1 MSEPQFALV
10 DVNNFY
16 VSCERVFNPR
26 LESVPVVVLSN
37 NDGCAV
43 ARSNEVKSLGVKMGT
58 PWFKMKALA
67 KAHGVVAL
75 SSNYALYGDMSARVV
90 AILRGF
96 TPAIEVYSIDESFLR
111 IESVVKHYGDAVRL
125 GQAVRARIAQWT
137 GLPVCVGIGATKTIA
152 KLANHLAKK
161 RPEYDGVC
169 DFHSLTAIEQEQ
181 CLRTI
186 DVGEVWGV
194 GSRTV
199 RQLAALQIQTVW
211 DFYRAKPK
219 AIREQFGVVLTRTWM
234 ELHGESCLSLEEIN
248 ADKKQII
255 ASRSFGKPVE
265 SIDDLRQ
272 SVATYVATAAE
283 KLRAQQSLAAALHV
297 FVMTNRFKDSE
308 PQYDAGLTV
317 PLAYPSDDTRTLTTA
332 ALAGL
337 ERLYRKGY
345 RYKKSGV
352 MLLDLSAKRMVQ
364 NDLFE
369 DTQTKAKSARL
380 MRVMDQINQTWGRG
394 SLRSGAC
401 GFEQSWSMRAEHRSP
416 RYTTRWDELPV
427 VR

>member
-1 MSEPQFALV
+1 M
-10 DVNNFY
+10 
-16 VSCERVFNPR
+16 
-26 LESVPVVVLSN
+26 
-37 NDGCAV
+37 
-43 ARSNEVKSLGVKMGT
+43 
-58 PWFKMKALA
+58 
-67 KAHGVVAL
+67 
-75 SSNYALYGDMSARVV
+75 
-90 AILRGF
+90 RGWW
-96 TPAIEVYSIDESFLR
+96 
-111 IESVVKHYGDAVRL
+111 HYGDAVRL
-125 GQAVRARIAQWT
+125 GQTVRARIAQWT

-194 GSRTV
+194 GARTV
-199 RQLAALQIQTVW
+199 RQLEALQIQTVW

-234 ELHGESCLSLEEIN
+234 ELHGESCLSLEEIS

-297 FVMTNRFKDSE
+297 
-308 PQYDAGLTV
+308 
-317 PLAYPSDDTRTLTTA
+317 
-332 ALAGL
+332 
-337 ERLYRKGY
+337 
-345 RYKKSGV
+345 
-352 MLLDLSAKRMVQ
+352 
-364 NDLFE
+364 
-369 DTQTKAKSARL
+369 
-380 MRVMDQINQTWGRG
+380 
-394 SLRSGAC
+394 
-401 GFEQSWSMRAEHRSP
+401 
-416 RYTTRWDELPV
+416 
-427 VR
+427 

>member
-1 MSEPQFALV
+1 
-10 DVNNFY
+10 
-16 VSCERVFNPR
+16 
-26 LESVPVVVLSN
+26 
-37 NDGCAV
+37 
-43 ARSNEVKSLGVKMGT
+43 
-58 PWFKMKALA
+58 
-67 KAHGVVAL
+67 
-75 SSNYALYGDMSARVV
+75 
-90 AILRGF
+90 
-96 TPAIEVYSIDESFLR
+96 
-111 IESVVKHYGDAVRL
+111 
-125 GQAVRARIAQWT
+125 
-137 GLPVCVGIGATKTIA
+137 
-152 KLANHLAKK
+152 
-161 RPEYDGVC
+161 
-169 DFHSLTAIEQEQ
+169 
-181 CLRTI
+181 
-186 DVGEVWGV
+186 
-194 GSRTV
+194 
-199 RQLAALQIQTVW
+199 
-211 DFYRAKPK
+211 
-219 AIREQFGVVLTRTWM
+219 M
-234 ELHGESCLSLEEIN
+234 ELHGESCLSLEEIT

-317 PLAYPSDDTRTLTTA
+317 PLACPSDDTRTLTAA

-352 MLLDLSAKRMVQ
+352 MLLDLSAKRLAQ
-364 NDLFE
+364 ADLFE
-369 DTQTKAKSARL
+369 DTQTKSKSARL

-394 SLRSGAC
+394 SLRSGAS
-401 GFEQSWSMRAEHRSP
+401 GFEQPWAMRAAHRSP